1 MRIYD
6 NLGEKRAIK
15 DDLIE
20 KLYQNLSGTRPK
32 KESMSA
38 NNGSKHLKNGAFYRK

>member
-1 MRIYD
+1 MRIID
-6 NLGEKRAIK
+6 NKDERRAIN

-20 KLYQNLSGTRPK
+20 KLYQNLSGTPPK
-32 KESMSA
+32 KGSMSA

>member
-6 NLGEKRAIK
+6 NKDEKRAIK

-20 KLYQNLSGTRPK
+20 KLYQNLSGTRPQK
-32 KESMSA
+32 GSMSA
-38 NNGSKHLKNGAFYRK
+38 NIGSKHLKKR